1 LLFGVFSRLIW
12 LVLFLEIRLS
22 EGKIYEKDL
31 GPKTAE
37 IVAKMKEYNP
47 DATWVQFYAP
57 E

>member
-1 LLFGVFSRLIW
+1 
-12 LVLFLEIRLS
+12 
-22 EGKIYEKDL
+22 L

-47 DATWVQFYAP
+47 DSKWEPVYVP

>member
-1 LLFGVFSRLIW
+1 
-12 LVLFLEIRLS
+12 
-22 EGKIYEKDL
+22 L

-47 DATWVQFYAP
+47 DATWEQFYAP